1 MAVDVESLRAPRGEV
16 EPWMFPQDR
25 TPQALDARLQAYLD
39 DATAK
44 LDGAEVEEEDKDE
57 VTRNYAYYRVFDA
70 VYKRLLIDPA
80 KADLS
85 DQGGQQWIKEQLS
98 ALADQRSYY
107 MSLVP
112 PFMLPQVV
120 EVEEPPAPPPVS
132 VSRTLNIPVQ
142 VVF

>member
-1 MAVDVESLRAPRGEV
+1 MAVTVESLRAPRGEV

-39 DATAK
+39 DAAAK
-44 LDGAEVEEEDKDE
+44 LQGAEVANEDRDE
-57 VTRNYAYYRVFDA
+57 VVRNYVFYRVFDA
-70 VYKRLLIDPA
+70 VYKRLVIDPS

-98 ALADQRSYY
+98 ALAEQRSYY

-112 PFMLPQVV
+112 AFMLPQVV
-120 EVEEPPAPPPVS
+120 EVEEPEAPPAAAP
-132 VSRTLNIPVQ
+132 RTLNIPVQ